1 MELHNRTKIIATLGP
16 ASYHPEVIAEL
27 IKAGAD
33 CFRVNFSHTDG
44 EQAEPLI
51 RQVRRVS
58 EQLGQFIPILADI
71 QGPKLRIGKMPAEG
85 ALLRESRRY
94 TLTTREIGEGND
106 EIAPCQYDQLPDDV
120 SEGTQILLA
129 DGTLELRVEAV
140 EGDDVHCRVISG
152 GRLYSNKGMNL
163 PRTKLS
169 VRTLTEKDRRDL
181 QWIAGSDVDIV
192 AISFVRS
199 PDDLKT
205 AREILGPCDIPVM
218 AKLELPEVLDRLEDI
233 LAVSDGVMV
242 ARGDLAVEVPFEQ
255 VPTLQERILRR
266 AAARGKWAIV
276 ATQMLGSMVLNQ
288 RPTRAEVS
296 DVANAVMEGAD
307 AIMLSEETAAGNHPL
322 EAVQAMSRIA
332 YEAEKRIGHTEGV
345 LFESDI
351 QSFAFGAANAAVGA
365 ARRLN
370 AKAIIAMAGSGRT
383 ALAISKWRPPVP
395 VLAMS
400 VKPRTLRRLNV
411 LRGVHPVPL
420 EKKMTFESMIEVADR
435 YLVENDLAEAGDV
448 VVIVAAMPLGEG
460 RETNTIRFHHIR
472 PVAGLERP
480 D

>member
-16 ASYHPEVIAEL
+16 ASRHPEVISEL

-33 CFRVNFSHTDG
+33 CFRINFSHTDG
-44 EQAEPLI
+44 EHAAPLI
-51 RQVRRVS
+51 RQVRQVS
-58 EQLGQFIPILADI
+58 EQLGRFIPVLADI
-71 QGPKLRIGKMPAEG
+71 QGPKLRIGKMPAG
-85 ALLRESRRY
+85 GVLLRERKRY
-94 TLTTREIGEGND
+94 TLTTRDIDEGD
-106 EIAPCQYDQLPDDV
+106 DQIAPCQYEQLPDDV
-120 SEGTQILLA
+120 KPGTQILLA
-129 DGTLELRVEAV
+129 DGTLELQVESI
-140 EGDDVHCRVISG
+140 EGQDVHCTVVSG
-152 GRLYSNKGMNL
+152 GRLFSNKGMNL

-169 VRTLTEKDRRDL
+169 VQTLTEKDRRDL
-181 QWIAGSDVDIV
+181 EWISSSDVDIV

-199 PDDLKT
+199 PDDLDK
-205 AREILGPCDIPVM
+205 ARSILGPCGIPVM

-233 LAVSDGVMV
+233 LETADGVMV

-332 YEAEKRIGHTEGV
+332 YEAEQRIGHTEGV
-345 LFESDI
+345 LFETDI

-365 ARRLN
+365 ARRLD

-395 VLAMS
+395 VLALS
-400 VKPRTLRRLNV
+400 VKPKTLRRLNV
-411 LRGVHPVPL
+411 LRGVEPIRL
-420 EKKMTFESMIEVADR
+420 EEKTNFEQMIAVADR
-435 YLVENDLAEAGDV
+435 SLIESGIAGPGDV

-460 RETNTIRFHHIR
+460 RETNTIRFHHVR
-472 PVAGLERP
+472 PVG
-480 D
+480 

>member
-16 ASYHPEVIAEL
+16 ASYHPDVIAEL

-33 CFRVNFSHTDG
+33 CFRINFSHTDG
-44 EQAEPLI
+44 EKAEPLI
-51 RQVRRVS
+51 KQVRQVAA
-58 EQLGQFIPILADI
+58 ELGRFIPVLADI

-85 ALLRESRRY
+85 ALLREPRRY
-94 TLTTREIGEGND
+94 TLTTRDIEIGD
-106 EIAPCQYDQLPDDV
+106 DQVAPCQYEQLPDDV
-120 SEGTQILLA
+120 KPGTQILLA
-129 DGTLELRVEAV
+129 DGTLELRVDQID
-140 EGDDVHCRVISG
+140 GPDVHCTVISG

-163 PRTKLS
+163 PRTTLS
-169 VRTLTEKDRRDL
+169 VQTLTDKDRRDL
-181 QWIAGSDVDIV
+181 QWIAKSDVDIV
-192 AISFVRS
+192 AISFVRT
-199 PDDLKT
+199 PDDLRT

-233 LAVSDGVMV
+233 LEVSDGVMV

-266 AAARGKWAIV
+266 AAARGKWVIV

-332 YEAEKRIGHTEGV
+332 YEAEQRLGHTEGV

-370 AKAIIAMAGSGRT
+370 ARAIITMAGSGRT
-383 ALAISKWRPPVP
+383 ALAISKWRPAVP
-395 VLAMS
+395 VLALS
-400 VKPRTLRRLNV
+400 VKPATLRRLNV
-411 LRGVHPVPL
+411 LRGVEPVELP
-420 EKKMTFESMIEVADR
+420 ERQSFEQQIETGDR
-435 YLVENDLAEAGDV
+435 FLIEQELAEPGDV

-460 RETNTIRFHHIR
+460 RETNTIRFHHVR
-472 PVAGLERP
+472 PIA
-480 D
+480 

>member
-16 ASYHPEVIAEL
+16 ASRHPEVIAEL

-33 CFRVNFSHTDG
+33 CFRINFSHTDG
-44 EQAEPLI
+44 ESAAPLI
-51 RQVRRVS
+51 RQVRQVS
-58 EQLGQFIPILADI
+58 EQLGRFIPILADI

-85 ALLRESRRY
+85 ALLRERKRY
-94 TLTTREIGEGND
+94 TLTTRDIDEGD
-106 EIAPCQYDQLPDDV
+106 DQIAPCQYEQLPDDV
-120 SEGTQILLA
+120 KPGTQILLA
-129 DGTLELRVEAV
+129 DGTLELQVESI
-140 EGDDVHCRVISG
+140 EGQDVHCTVVSG

-169 VRTLTEKDRRDL
+169 VQTLTEKDRRDL
-181 QWIAGSDVDIV
+181 EWISASDVDIV

-199 PDDLKT
+199 PDDLHK
-205 AREILGPCDIPVM
+205 ARQIMGPCGIPVM
-218 AKLELPEVLDRLEDI
+218 AKLELPEVLDRLDDI
-233 LAVSDGVMV
+233 LEAADGVMV

-255 VPTLQERILRR
+255 VPTLQERILQR

-332 YEAEKRIGHTEGV
+332 YEAEQRIGHTEGV

-365 ARRLN
+365 ARRLE

-395 VLAMS
+395 VLALS
-400 VKPRTLRRLNV
+400 VKPKTLRRLNV
-411 LRGVHPVPL
+411 LRGVEPVQL
-420 EKKMTFESMIEVADR
+420 AEKMSFERMIEVADR
-435 YLVENDLAEAGDV
+435 NLIENDLAEPGDV

-460 RETNTIRFHHIR
+460 RETNTIRFHRVR
-472 PVAGLERP
+472 PST
-480 D
+480 

>member
-16 ASYHPEVIAEL
+16 ASRHPEVIAEL

-33 CFRVNFSHTDG
+33 CFRINFSHTDG
-44 EQAEPLI
+44 ESAAPLI
-51 RQVRRVS
+51 RQVRQVS
-58 EQLGQFIPILADI
+58 EQLGRFIPILADI

-85 ALLRESRRY
+85 ALLRERKRY
-94 TLTTREIGEGND
+94 TLTTRDIDEGD
-106 EIAPCQYDQLPDDV
+106 DQIAPCQYEQLPDDV
-120 SEGTQILLA
+120 KPGTQILLA
-129 DGTLELRVEAV
+129 DGTLELQVESI
-140 EGDDVHCRVISG
+140 EGQDVHCTVVSG

-169 VRTLTEKDRRDL
+169 VQTLTEKDRRDL
-181 QWIAGSDVDIV
+181 EWISASDVDIV

-199 PDDLKT
+199 PDDLHK
-205 AREILGPCDIPVM
+205 ARQIMGPCGIPVM
-218 AKLELPEVLDRLEDI
+218 AKLELPEVLDRLDDI
-233 LAVSDGVMV
+233 LEAADGVMV

-255 VPTLQERILRR
+255 VPTLQERILQR

-296 DVANAVMEGAD
+296 DVVNAVMEGAD

-332 YEAEKRIGHTEGV
+332 YEAEQRIGHTEGV

-365 ARRLN
+365 ARRLE

-395 VLAMS
+395 VLALS
-400 VKPRTLRRLNV
+400 VKPKTLRRLNV
-411 LRGVHPVPL
+411 LRGVEPVQL
-420 EKKMTFESMIEVADR
+420 AEKMSFERMIEVADR
-435 YLVENDLAEAGDV
+435 NLIENDLAEPGDV

-460 RETNTIRFHHIR
+460 RETNTIRFHRVR
-472 PVAGLERP
+472 PST
-480 D
+480 